1 MKGTIT
7 VSDLRFHRRIMDR
20 YQRGKVGLL
29 GFPMMVFYKN
39 TLPILKRVMVGIS
52 FRLYFSVLIRNSS
65 SVLRNVWDMGR
76 PSSWFWIEK
85 HVSPVLKGIQGL
97 SREILHRFIPY
108 LPNVILSIDGI
119 SLLPSLNM
127 LALLKS
133 SRVEK
138 WIEMSRP
145 FFGLSVHKQTIRPQA
160 PEIEGSISGSRGLHS
175 HILFKYGSPAVLPR
189 VNLHLY
195 KEKVFRVYNTSI
207 NAPRT
212 DLGYITQYGGAT
224 LNTGVLDFYFH
235 KERRMEQEVDE
246 IKRIVIEASEGIR
259 ERSLSHRYLGEVDSA
274 IKRQLDI
281 DRISDQVYRNI
292 ERRIRME
299 RERRGM

>member
-20 YQRGKVGLL
+20 YRRGKVGLF

-52 FRLYFSVLIRNSS
+52 LRLYFSVLIRNSS
-65 SVLRNVWDMGR
+65 SVLRNVWDIGR

-97 SREILHRFIPY
+97 SREIRHRFMLR
-108 LPNVILSIDGI
+108 LPNAILSIGWV

-145 FFGLSVHKQTIRPQA
+145 FFGLSVHKQTIRPKA
-160 PEIEGSISGSRGLHS
+160 PEMESSVSGGRGSHS

-189 VNLHLY
+189 LNPHLY
-195 KEKVFRVYNTSI
+195 KVFRVYNTSI

-212 DLGYITQYGGAT
+212 DASYITQSGGAT

-235 KERRMEQEVDE
+235 RQRRIEQEVDE
-246 IKRIVIEASEGIR
+246 IKRIVIEAGEEIR